1 MRELRVVGLGEDTAT
16 VVLEDPIRHERF
28 VVPSDERLRAA
39 ARGDVRRL
47 GQMEIETTSPLRP
60 RDIQARIRSGES
72 VADVAAGAGVPT
84 AHVERFAYPV
94 LLERSRVAEMAGR
107 GHPLGEGGAP
117 DPRSLLEILTAT
129 FSGRG
134 QDLGDGS
141 WDAWKGEDGG
151 WIVSL
156 SWRTGHSDHLAHWT
170 FTPGASG
177 GAVVPRDDPARDLLG
192 LEPTPG
198 PRRRADGSAARAG
211 REQADDAG
219 TVPDEQGQD
228 EEDEDL
234 GQGALAVGGGSVRP
248 RGAGRAS
255 GPKPSAGPGASGPE
269 GAGPE
274 GTGREGGADGVGRRG
289 RRPGAAAGRGSRKVP
304 DQRGADQRDQP
315 GPGRDDGG
323 RGRPRAGPRTRART
337 HPPDRPVLGGRP
349 ARRALAALLSPD
361 RPRRPRGPAT
371 GTQPADPRSATA
383 SNGSTATP
391 IPAKAPHT
399 AQRHIGTRRFSHS
412 AGTSPA
418 TTTRSMSSPT
428 RPSPATIGS
437 ARVRF
442 ASSTRPRDER
452 GQRQAGPPRRRLAE
466 DGGHPGAPPPATP
479 GQRDLRHP
487 RHRAHRPQRHADAG
501 DGVAVVHRA
510 AQGDRDARGE
520 VAPGPAHPH
529 RLRRAGGRSRS
540 ARRRPRPGPTRRAAR
555 RARRAGRHPARRH
568 PSRRR
573 RRPPPRG

>member
-60 RDIQARIRSGES
+60 RDIQARIRNGES
-72 VADVAAGAGVPT
+72 VAEVAAGAGVPT
-84 AHVERFAYPV
+84 ARVERFAYPV

-107 GHPLGEGGAP
+107 GHPLGEDGAP

-177 GAVVPRDDPARDLLG
+177 GAVVPHDDPARELLG

-198 PRRRADGSAARAG
+198 PRRADGSAVRAG

-219 TVPDEQGQD
+219 TVPDERGQD
-228 EEDEDL
+228 EEDEGL
-234 GQGALAVGGGSVRP
+234 GQGALAVGGGTVRP
-248 RGAGRAS
+248 RGAGRTS
-255 GPKPSAGPGASGPE
+255 GPKPSAPGASGSKAPTPKAP
-269 GAGPE
+269 GAKAAP
-274 GTGREGGADGVGRRG
+274 TTS
-289 RRPGAAAGRGSRKVP
+289 GAAAGAPARGSRGSRKVP

-323 RGRPRAGPRTRART
+323 GDDPERARGRARGRT
-337 HPPDRPVLGGRP
+337 HPIVPSWEDVLLGVR
-349 ARRALAALLSPD
+349 S
-361 RPRRPRGPAT
+361 
-371 GTQPADPRSATA
+371 PRS
-383 SNGSTATP
+383 
-391 IPAKAPHT
+391 
-399 AQRHIGTRRFSHS
+399 
-412 AGTSPA
+412 
-418 TTTRSMSSPT
+418 
-428 RPSPATIGS
+428 
-437 ARVRF
+437 
-442 ASSTRPRDER
+442 
-452 GQRQAGPPRRRLAE
+452 
-466 DGGHPGAPPPATP
+466 
-479 GQRDLRHP
+479 
-487 RHRAHRPQRHADAG
+487 
-501 DGVAVVHRA
+501 
-510 AQGDRDARGE
+510 
-520 VAPGPAHPH
+520 
-529 RLRRAGGRSRS
+529 
-540 ARRRPRPGPTRRAAR
+540 
-555 RARRAGRHPARRH
+555 
-568 PSRRR
+568 
-573 RRPPPRG
+573 